1 MKPSEIKKLESKVEE
16 LKVRLRDA
24 ERLYL
29 DALKSSADAM
39 EVFEQNE
46 REISVFSSGLC
57 PRCNSGESAQRLR
70 DEALRR
76 RYALEKQRDLK
87 AEQALEIGN
96 LVTELSTKIN
106 RMETEIHK
114 ALRASR
120 GGGMW

>member
-1 MKPSEIKKLESKVEE
+1 MKPSELKKLESKVEE
-16 LKVRLRDA
+16 LKSRLRDA

-39 EVFEQNE
+39 EVFKQNE
-46 REISVFSSGLC
+46 QDVIAFNSGYC
-57 PRCNSGESAQRLR
+57 PRCHG
-70 DEALRR
+70 DEAAGLRLVEALSR
-76 RYALEKQRDLK
+76 RQPLMIQHDLK
-87 AEQALEIGN
+87 AEQALEMGN

>member
-1 MKPSEIKKLESKVEE
+1 MKASELRKLESKVEE
-16 LKVRLRDA
+16 LKSRLRDA

-29 DALKSSADAM
+29 DALKSSADAA
-39 EVFEQNE
+39 EVFKQNE
-46 REISVFSSGLC
+46 QDIIAFSSGLC

-76 RYALEKQRDLK
+76 RDALMKQCDLK
-87 AEQALEIGN
+87 AEQALEMGN
-96 LVTELSTKIN
+96 LVDELSTKIN